1 MPVFEF
7 SLRGDQLQEE
17 EEELGFLARGNNAKS
32 LDAPKVM
39 AEVCDYRGCF
49 GFLLCLGWRVGE
61 HQFSSPNCPRSF
73 QCGEHFPSSPVSQAT
88 IASTRKKRAIVKSIS
103 TLGYFLIFQV
113 QFWLNGIIT
122 KKIFPSSLQGAW
134 ADIKRRDH
142 QCDIFVI
149 PRVEYR
155 CIANYIQL
163 NIFEDLR
170 ALDFKREKK
179 FFGNSSDYWRYRH
192 LYHEWAYCVKRST
205 V

>member
-1 MPVFEF
+1 MYFRKEHSKFLELHFFHFCTVVFHLQKVASNTLPVFEF
-7 SLRGDQLQEE
+7 SLRGDQLQEEE

-122 KKIFPSSLQGAW
+122 KKIFLSSLQGA
-134 ADIKRRDH
+134 
-142 QCDIFVI
+142 
-149 PRVEYR
+149 
-155 CIANYIQL
+155 
-163 NIFEDLR
+163 
-170 ALDFKREKK
+170 
-179 FFGNSSDYWRYRH
+179 
-192 LYHEWAYCVKRST
+192 
-205 V
+205 